1 MYKRSWTINYLALVS
16 AIFAFGAFGTP
27 GPVELA
33 IICLALLLLFGAKRL
48 PEIGKSLGSGIKE
61 FKKSVT
67 AINDETDVDVDV
79 DKSKET
85 DKT

>member
-1 MYKRSWTINYLALVS
+1 MYKRSWTFNYLALVS
-16 AIFAFGAFGTP
+16 AIFTFGAMITP
-27 GPVELA
+27 GPMELT
-33 IICLALLLLFGAKRL
+33 IILFVLLLLFGAKRL

-67 AINDETDVDVDV
+67 AINDDTDVDADV
-79 DKSKET
+79 EKPQET